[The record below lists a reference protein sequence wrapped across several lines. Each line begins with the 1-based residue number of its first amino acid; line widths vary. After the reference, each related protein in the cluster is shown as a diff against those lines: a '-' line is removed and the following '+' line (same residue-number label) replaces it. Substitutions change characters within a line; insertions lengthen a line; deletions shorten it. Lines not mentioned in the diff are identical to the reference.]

1 MRDDVCSLTSA
12 DVTRSTRRAG
22 AGPLLGA
29 ALADVVAVVAFV
41 GIGRSV
47 HDVGVSLAGIAVTA
61 WPFLGGLAIGWLVG
75 RAWSRPGALWPAGI
89 AAWLGG
95 SIAGMALRVLAGQGT
110 ALAFLGVTTGF
121 LGAAMLG
128 WRVVALGAA
137 RRARR
142 GVVAE
147 QS

>member
-1 MRDDVCSLTSA
+1 VTKSA
-12 DVTRSTRRAG
+12 RRAG
-22 AGPLLGA
+22 AGPLLRA
-29 ALADVVAVVAFV
+29 ALADVLAVVAFV

-89 AAWLGG
+89 AAWLGA
-95 SIAGMALRVLAGQGT
+95 SMVGMALRVLAGQGT
-110 ALAFLGVTTGF
+110 ALAFLGVTVAF

-128 WRVVALGAA
+128 WRVVVLGAT
-137 RRARR
+137 RRTRR
-142 GVVAE
+142 DVVAGR
-147 QS
+147 S